1 MRPPIRMTGRVTT
14 SRAAGLFA
22 VTIVLAALP
31 AHGQQGV
38 YLTEREALAKAFS
51 HGEAVRRVPLQPS
64 LTVRTQ
70 IERAAGVPLLP
81 TWVRCFQGTLKG
93 HVVGYACID
102 NMIGKERPITYIIR
116 IDHPAGRI
124 AFVELMIYRE
134 AIGAEVRHPH
144 FREQFE
150 GKSVADPVRLREDI
164 QKISGA
170 TLSSRALSDGAR
182 KILHLYQHYLRHLPP
197 Q

>member
-1 MRPPIRMTGRVTT
+1 MRPPIRMTGHLTT

-51 HGEAVRRVPLQPS
+51 HGEVVGRVPLQPNRE
-64 LTVRTQ
+64 VRTQ

-81 TWVRCFQGTLKG
+81 AWTRCFQGAFQG
-93 HVVGYACID
+93 QVVGYACID
-102 NMIGKERPITYIIR
+102 HMIGKERPITYVVR

-134 AIGAEVRHPH
+134 AIGAEVRFP
-144 FREQFE
+144 QFSGQFH
-150 GKSVADPVRLREDI
+150 GKSADDPVRLHRDI
-164 QKISGA
+164 RNIAGA
-170 TLSSRALSDGAR
+170 TLSSRALSDGSR
-182 KILHLYQHYLRHLPP
+182 KLLQLYRLYLRHLPP